1 MKFTSEDLLKAM
13 GLKIGDVI
21 KTSVGDIFE
30 IVKDDNFIY
39 LYLKND
45 EGRAIGSKQSR
56 YLINL
61 EFEILPPVKKVGDMR
76 CNKILCRK
84 CPLRAIDCNA
94 SGKTLYEALE
104 KHIKYLNGF
113 NDSLK
118 PFEKTFI
125 ASIKAELDKEVQEC
139 EK

>member
-30 IVKDDNFIY
+30 IVKDDFIY

-45 EGRAIGSKQSR
+45 EGRATDWQSS

-61 EFEILPPVKKVGDMR
+61 EFEIITPKKKIGDMK
-76 CNKILCRK
+76 CDEMLCRK
-84 CPLRAIDCNA
+84 CPLKAIDCDA
-94 SGKTLYEALE
+94 RGKTLYEALE
-104 KHIKYLNGF
+104 IYRKHLNNYNG
-113 NDSLK
+113 SLE
-118 PFEKTFI
+118 PFEKTII
-125 ASIKAELDKEVQEC
+125 ASIKAELDKEV
-139 EK
+139 